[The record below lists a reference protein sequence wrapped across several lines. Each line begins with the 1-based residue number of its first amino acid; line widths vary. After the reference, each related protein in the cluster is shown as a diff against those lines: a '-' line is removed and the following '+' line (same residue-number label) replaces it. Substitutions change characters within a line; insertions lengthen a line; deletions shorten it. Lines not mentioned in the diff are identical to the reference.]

1 MLYAHT
7 PTLVDAA
14 ALVLTLIEVRI
25 LFNPVEWAFV
35 SPGYNRL
42 LLTACTNSSCLDS
55 QIFFLYV
62 LADSIAT
69 KSFLLAA
76 IILVKLCSSFR
87 AAMLYVM
94 LCDHATFIVAMNRHL
109 FETLS
114 NCSVI

>member
-7 PTLVDAA
+7 PSLVDAA

-25 LFNPVEWAFV
+25 LYNPVERAFV
-35 SPGYNRL
+35 SPGYNKL
-42 LLTACTNSSCLDS
+42 LLTACSNSSCLDS
-55 QIFFLYV
+55 QIFILYV

-94 LCDHATFIVAMNRHL
+94 LCDHSTFTVAMNRHL